1 LAFRDISN
9 SSWFTTSS
17 KNYVVLVTIENSN
30 LMSLG
35 NVMVYRPNYTP
46 SVQELRA
53 LVFCGDLGSV
63 SRAADALNLTQS
75 AVSRSI
81 RSLEERLGVQLFHRV
96 RKRLRL
102 SDAGRA
108 MVHDSRDILIRLDR
122 SAKMAMAYSG
132 GGDVLRL
139 AVLPT
144 FAATWLIPRLPDF
157 LKSHPNVSIDLA
169 SALHPVDFD
178 ESPFDAAIQR
188 AVMARKDT
196 DAVHL
201 LDESL
206 IIVAAPCL
214 VAVAQ
219 DLTNDDLAQYPL
231 IQLATRPELWNDWF
245 TGAEVTRVER
255 LQGPRVQHFDMA
267 ISAAEAGLGIALLP
281 DIFAQPAI
289 ASGALHK
296 VHPRTMSGETPYAL
310 IRPTPREESAAM
322 DAFAIWLQQVAVQG

>member
-1 LAFRDISN
+1 
-9 SSWFTTSS
+9 
-17 KNYVVLVTIENSN
+17 
-30 LMSLG
+30 
-35 NVMVYRPNYTP
+35 MVYRPNYTP

-81 RSLEERLGVQLFHRV
+81 RSLEERLGVELFHRV

-108 MVHDSRDILIRLDR
+108 MVHESRDILARLDR
-122 SAKMAMAYSG
+122 SARMAMAFGG

-157 LKSHPNVSIDLA
+157 LKSHPDVSIDLA

-196 DAVHL
+196 EVAHL

-206 IIVAAPCL
+206 MIVAAPSL
-214 VAVAQ
+214 VAVGQ
-219 DLTNDDLAQYPL
+219 DLTTDDLAQYPL
-231 IQLATRPELWNDWF
+231 IQLVTRPELWNDWF
-245 TGAEVTRVER
+245 SSAETARTER
-255 LQGPRVQHFDMA
+255 LQGPRVQHFDMV
-267 ISAAEAGLGIALLP
+267 ISAAQAGLGCALLP

-289 ASGALHK
+289 ASGALHR
-296 VHPRTMSGETPYAL
+296 VHARTMSGATPYSL
-310 IRPTPREESAAM
+310 IRPTSRGESAAM
-322 DAFAIWLQQVAVQG
+322 DAFTKWLQRVAIATAPRGSVAKFPAS